1 MPLVPGLDGTKL
13 PPVPPV
19 PGLIGNFLILVFLI
33 LDCTFD
39 ILHKT
44 CYNKYKLDN
53 DIYMRRCPYEKIPVY
68 DSCPVRHRLFLQGK
82 HRSPETGRFSARHG
96 KKPWKDPPVP
106 QSQRR
111 FLFWSKKRKERTG
124 PHGAGCLYL
133 GGSGHSD
140 MVIVPGRRQKSRSDR
155 FCPHHGGWF
164 K

>member
-1 MPLVPGLDGTKL
+1 MK
-13 PPVPPV
+13 
-19 PGLIGNFLILVFLI
+19 
-33 LDCTFD
+33 
-39 ILHKT
+39 
-44 CYNKYKLDN
+44 KYL
-53 DIYMRRCPYEKIPVY
+53 YMIAA
-68 DSCPVRHRLFLQGK
+68 LFGIDYFCKENIEAQK
-82 HRSPETGRFSARHG
+82 PEDFPRDME
-96 KKPWKDPPVP
+96 KDPPVP